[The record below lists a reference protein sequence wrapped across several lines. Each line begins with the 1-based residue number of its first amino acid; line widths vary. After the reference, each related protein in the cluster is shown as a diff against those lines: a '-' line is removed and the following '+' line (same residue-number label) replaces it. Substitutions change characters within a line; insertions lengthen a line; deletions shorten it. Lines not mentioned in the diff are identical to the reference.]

1 MASHIYTITPE
12 AVGAADGD
20 SPAIFLW
27 HFGQPEIWPM
37 EGDEPGG
44 NGDGFRHG
52 PISPAQAREL
62 AIALIEAAYEAEDLA
77 DSMVQA

>member
-27 HFGQPEIWPM
+27 HY
-37 EGDEPGG
+37 DEPVR
-44 NGDGFRHG
+44 NGDAYQHG
-52 PISPAQAREL
+52 PISPTQARQLAIDLVEAAAAAEEL
-62 AIALIEAAYEAEDLA
+62 AK
-77 DSMVQA
+77 S

>member
-27 HFGQPEIWPM
+27 HY
-37 EGDEPGG
+37 DEPVM
-44 NGDGFRHG
+44 NGDAFQHG

-62 AIALIEAAYEAEDLA
+62 AIALLEAATEAEDLA
-77 DSMVQA
+77 S

>member
-12 AVGAADGD
+12 ACGAADGD

-27 HFGQPEIWPM
+27 HY
-37 EGDEPGG
+37 DEPVM
-44 NGDGFRHG
+44 NGDAFQHG
-52 PISPAQAREL
+52 PISPAQARQL
-62 AIALIEAAYEAEDLA
+62 AIDLLEAATEAEDLA